1 MAKLMADADCEEVVN
16 GVTVRMST
24 PECQTTE
31 EVPFE
36 TQMLTALNEL
46 GTKSMDLYNA
56 LKIAFERNQKL
67 MNAKTMTLSGN
78 LSLTPTEHPPKEEK
92 EPVVVPTIKI
102 AASTAPCVE
111 AAPKVTVQGADTKKA
126 ETKK

>member
-1 MAKLMADADCEEVVN
+1 
-16 GVTVRMST
+16 
-24 PECQTTE
+24 
-31 EVPFE
+31 
-36 TQMLTALNEL
+36 
-46 GTKSMDLYNA
+46 
-56 LKIAFERNQKL
+56 
-67 MNAKTMTLSGN
+67 MNAKTMVLNGN
-78 LSLTPTEHPPKEEK
+78 LALTPMDNPPEEKK

>member
-1 MAKLMADADCEEVVN
+1 MKN
-16 GVTVRMST
+16 GIRPFGDGDKT
-24 PECQTTE
+24 PDRFWYD
-31 EVPFE
+31 V
-36 TQMLTALNEL
+36 
-46 GTKSMDLYNA
+46 
-56 LKIAFERNQKL
+56 
-67 MNAKTMTLSGN
+67 MTLSGN